1 MKRRMILMSK
11 QNRDSHNRFRSKTI
25 GIRLSPEEDELLNR
39 EVQLTGMTKQD
50 YVIANC
56 LHKSITVVPDYK
68 VAVSL
73 KRELRELTK
82 ALKEAETIHPELTEI
97 TAKAVQLL
105 HDMYYTEAE

>member
-1 MKRRMILMSK
+1 ML
-11 QNRDSHNRFRSKTI
+11 FRS
-25 GIRLSPEEDELLNR
+25 
-39 EVQLTGMTKQD
+39 
-50 YVIANC
+50 
-56 LHKSITVVPDYK
+56 